1 MYNQREIILIPFPYS
16 DLTTAKRR
24 TALIVLN
31 NNYNSKFNDVIVCAI
46 TSNKFIDDYSL
57 PLKNENLEYGFMP
70 EESVIKTHK
79 LFTIDKNRI
88 LKKFSVIESGYFKNV
103 IKTLSN
109 LF

>member
-88 LKKFSVIESGYFKNV
+88 LKNLALLNQA
-103 IKTLSN
+103 TLKM
-109 LF
+109 